1 MQSKLNQAIT
11 LHPLFFDP
19 VNKKALLIKK
29 NGKEFV
35 GYQEDRPGI
44 IVTKDNEVIF
54 SMYAPDAQSVEV
66 SGVGGS
72 MGKDRIVLE
81 KDAEGYYTKKC
92 RALLPDSIIMTGMW
106 MECRFATP
114 LLPFVMDALGQR
126 ISLNFRNRGRI
137 SGLSKMFLMEMC
149 SCISM

>member
-19 VNKKALLIKK
+19 VNKKALLMKK

-81 KDAEGYYTKKC
+81 KDAEGYYTKKVSGI
-92 RALLPDSIIMTGMW
+92 APGFHYYDWYVDGVHNNLTKVVFPLPFLPTTAIF
-106 MECRFATP
+106 CP
-114 LLPFVMDALGQR
+114 LL
-126 ISLNFRNRGRI
+126 NFSDILCNA
-137 SGLSKMFLMEMC
+137 
-149 SCISM
+149 

>member
-81 KDAEGYYTKKC
+81 KDAEGYYTKKVSGIAPGFHYHDWYVDGVQV
-92 RALLPDSIIMTGMW
+92 RNPIA
-106 MECRFATP
+106 
-114 LLPFVMDALGQR
+114 PF
-126 ISLNFRNRGRI
+126 
-137 SGLSKMFLMEMC
+137 C
-149 SCISM
+149 Y

>member
-66 SGVGGS
+66 SGVGVRINITFFQIS
-72 MGKDRIVLE
+72 EKIHIRSIVLII
-81 KDAEGYYTKKC
+81 K
-92 RALLPDSIIMTGMW
+92 LLCFIC
-106 MECRFATP
+106 E
-114 LLPFVMDALGQR
+114 
-126 ISLNFRNRGRI
+126 
-137 SGLSKMFLMEMC
+137 
-149 SCISM
+149 

>member
-1 MQSKLNQAIT
+1 MHSKLNQAIT

-81 KDAEGYYTKKC
+81 KDAEGYYRYTFSYHFRQEAQGSCGSFAWICTGASCC
-92 RALLPDSIIMTGMW
+92 RKSSG
-106 MECRFATP
+106 
-114 LLPFVMDALGQR
+114 FVWCIGH
-126 ISLNFRNRGRI
+126 
-137 SGLSKMFLMEMC
+137 FLR
-149 SCISM
+149 SMYR